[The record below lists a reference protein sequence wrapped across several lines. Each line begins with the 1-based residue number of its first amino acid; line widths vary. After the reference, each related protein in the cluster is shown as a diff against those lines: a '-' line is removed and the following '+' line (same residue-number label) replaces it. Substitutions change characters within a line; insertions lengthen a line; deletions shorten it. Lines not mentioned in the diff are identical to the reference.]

1 MPRERKK
8 GRRRRSDVV
17 VSIIQLRLSKWEK
30 NRERE
35 KSERK
40 RESDG
45 KYKNAKW
52 AGAESRG

>member
-1 MPRERKK
+1 MPQERKK
-8 GRRRRSDVV
+8 GRRRSDVV
-17 VSIIQLRLSKWEK
+17 VSIIQLRLSKWER

-35 KSERK
+35 KSERE